1 MDPLTAL
8 GVATTAFKA
17 VKSLVETGREIE
29 DVAGQ
34 LGKWFSAVSDLRE
47 AEKDAKNPPLF
58 KKLMH
63 SGSVEEEALNATIA
77 RQKTLEQESQLR
89 ELIVWRYGLDVYRD
103 MIQMRKDIRERRER
117 EIYRQK
123 RRKKAVFEWTCITG
137 LLVVMALAI
146 GLFASF
152 VLEHGAK

>member
-1 MDPLTAL
+1 MDPITAL
-8 GVATTAFKA
+8 SAATAAFTA
-17 VKSLVETGREIE
+17 VKKLVETGREIE

-47 AEKDAKNPPLF
+47 AEKEAKNPTIF
-58 KKLMH
+58 KKLLH
-63 SGSVEEEALNATIA
+63 NGSVEEEALNATIA

-123 RRKKAVFEWTCITG
+123 RRKKALLEYTFATLALGATVSLAAWFITFI
-137 LLVVMALAI
+137 MK
-146 GLFASF
+146 
-152 VLEHGAK
+152 HGG

>member
-1 MDPLTAL
+1 MDPITAL
-8 GVATTAFKA
+8 SAATAAFTA
-17 VKSLVETGREIE
+17 VKKLVETGREIE

-47 AEKDAKNPPLF
+47 AEREAKNPPMF
-58 KKLMH
+58 KKLLH
-63 SGSVEEEALNATIA
+63 NGSVEEEALNATIA

-123 RRKKAVFEWTCITG
+123 RRKKAVLEYTFATLALGATVSLVAWFITFI
-137 LLVVMALAI
+137 MK
-146 GLFASF
+146 
-152 VLEHGAK
+152 HGG